1 MRPVLLDTN
10 VLSELVR
17 PQPDARVAAFVAGV
31 ESPLVS
37 VLTLHE
43 LTYGAA
49 RSPDPVRR
57 ERLMAWIDT
66 VRRRFV
72 GRVVDVDADVAEIAG
87 RLRATADLDGHPA
100 DPIDALIAASAMLR
114 DAAVATRNVR
124 HFASLGVELLDP
136 WAK

>member
-17 PQPDARVAAFVAGV
+17 PHPDDRVTTFVGGV
-31 ESPLVS
+31 ASPLIS

-49 RSPDPVRR
+49 RSHDPVRR

-66 VRRRFV
+66 VRRRFA
-72 GRVVDVDADVAEIAG
+72 GRVLDVDPDVAEIAG
-87 RLRATADLDGHPA
+87 RLRAAASLAGRPA
-100 DPIDALIAASAMLR
+100 DPIDALIAASALVR
-114 DAAVATRNVR
+114 DAMIATRNVR
-124 HFASLGVELLDP
+124 DFEPLGVELVDP
-136 WAK
+136 WSG